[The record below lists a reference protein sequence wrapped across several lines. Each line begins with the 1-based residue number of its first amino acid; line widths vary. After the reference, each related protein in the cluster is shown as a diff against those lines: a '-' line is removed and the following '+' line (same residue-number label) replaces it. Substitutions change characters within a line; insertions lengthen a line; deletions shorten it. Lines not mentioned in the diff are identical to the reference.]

1 MEEPSG
7 PVPLTIQ
14 EKERLKAEYVIL
26 QHFAK
31 DIETN
36 LLKKKN
42 QNFTKKNYDMICFPE
57 RNILKIV

>member
-7 PVPLTIQ
+7 SVPPTIQ
-14 EKERLKAEYVIL
+14 DKERIKAEYVTL

-31 DIETN
+31 VIETN
-36 LLKKKN
+36 LLKKN
-42 QNFTKKNYDMICFPE
+42 QNFTKKNYGMIYFPE